1 MYIVYF
7 TRRMNMLK
15 NKNLLA
21 TIVALTVMVV
31 AALFMTQKEQ
41 NNSST
46 STEKV
51 KIGVLQFVT
60 HDSLDE
66 IYKGIKAGLEEG
78 GYTTTDNLEID
89 FMNAEGD
96 QSQVQTMSKKLVDN
110 GNELLIGI
118 ATPAAQGLANATTE
132 LPIIMGAVTDPV
144 GANLVTDLKNPGGN
158 ITGVSDQTPV
168 ADAVS
173 LIKEITPDAKT
184 IGVLYSSNEDNSKI
198 QVAEF
203 KAAAEEAGYT
213 VLEYAVASSNEIAA
227 TVEVASS
234 KADVLFTPVDNTV
247 ASAFSTV
254 VSVANKTKTPIFTSV
269 EDMVEGG
276 GIASVTLSQYDLGVA
291 TGKMAAKILDGANP
305 ADTPVQ
311 IFNEGTVVVN
321 QKVAKELGITLSDD
335 VISKASK
342 VIE

>member
-1 MYIVYF
+1 
-7 TRRMNMLK
+7 MLK

-41 NNSST
+41 SNSST

-78 GYTTTDNLEID
+78 GYSTTDNLDID
-89 FMNAEGD
+89 FMNAEAD

-118 ATPAAQGLANATTE
+118 ATPAAQGLANATTK

-144 GANLVTDLKNPGGN
+144 GANLVKDLKNPGGN

-168 ADAVS
+168 ADAIS
-173 LIKEITPDAKT
+173 LIKQITPEAKT

-213 VLEYAVASSNEIAA
+213 VLEYAVASSNELAA
-227 TVEVASS
+227 TVEVATN

>member
-1 MYIVYF
+1 M
-7 TRRMNMLK
+7 MK

-21 TIVALTVMVV
+21 TIIALTVMVV
-31 AALFMTQKEQ
+31 AALFLTQKEQ
-41 NNSST
+41 NNST
-46 STEKV
+46 NSTEKV

-78 GYTTTDNLEID
+78 GYTTTENLSID
-89 FMNAEGD
+89 FMNAEGE

-118 ATPAAQGLANATTE
+118 ATPAAQGLANATAE

-168 ADAVS
+168 ADTVS

-213 VLEYAVASSNEIAA
+213 VLEYAVASSNELAS

-234 KADVLFTPVDNTV
+234 KVDALFTPVDNTV

-254 VSVANKTKTPIFTSV
+254 VSVANKSKTPIFTSV

-291 TGKMAAKILDGANP
+291 TGKMTAKILDGANP

-335 VISKASK
+335 VINQASK

>member
-1 MYIVYF
+1 
-7 TRRMNMLK
+7 MLK

-41 NNSST
+41 SNSST

-118 ATPAAQGLANATTE
+118 ATPAAQGLVNATTE

-198 QVAEF
+198 QVAKF

-305 ADTPVQ
+305 EDTPVQ

>member
-1 MYIVYF
+1 M
-7 TRRMNMLK
+7 K

-41 NNSST
+41 SNSST

-66 IYKGIKAGLEEG
+66 IYKGIKDGLEEG
-78 GYTTTDNLEID
+78 GYSTTDNLDID
-89 FMNAEGD
+89 FMNAEAD

-144 GANLVTDLKNPGGN
+144 GANLVKDLKNPGGN

-173 LIKEITPDAKT
+173 LIKEITPEAKT

-213 VLEYAVASSNEIAA
+213 VLEYAVASSNELAA
-227 TVEVASS
+227 TVEVATS

-305 ADTPVQ
+305 GDTPVQ

-321 QKVAKELGITLSDD
+321 QKVAKELGISLSEE
-335 VISKASK
+335 IINRASK

>member
-1 MYIVYF
+1 M
-7 TRRMNMLK
+7 K

-21 TIVALTVMVV
+21 TIIALTVMVV
-31 AALFMTQKEQ
+31 TALFLTQKEQ
-41 NNSST
+41 NNST
-46 STEKV
+46 NSTEKV

-78 GYTTTDNLEID
+78 GYTTTENLSID

-168 ADAVS
+168 ADTVS

-213 VLEYAVASSNEIAA
+213 VLEYAVASSNELAS

-234 KADVLFTPVDNTV
+234 KVDALFTPVDNTV

-254 VSVANKTKTPIFTSV
+254 VSVANKSKTPIFTSV

-291 TGKMAAKILDGANP
+291 TGKMTAKILDGANP

-335 VISKASK
+335 VINQASK

>member
-1 MYIVYF
+1 
-7 TRRMNMLK
+7 MLK

-21 TIVALTVMVV
+21 TIIALTVMVV

-41 NNSST
+41 SSQ
-46 STEKV
+46 SASSEKV

-78 GYTTTDNLEID
+78 GYSTTDNLEID
-89 FMNAEGD
+89 FMNAEAD

-213 VLEYAVASSNEIAA
+213 VLEYAVASSNELAS
-227 TVEVASS
+227 TVEVATS
-234 KADVLFTPVDNTV
+234 KTDVLFTPVDNTV

-276 GIASVTLSQYDLGVA
+276 GIASVTLSQFDLGVA

-311 IFNEGTVVVN
+311 IFNEGTIVVN

-335 VISKASK
+335 VINQASK

>member
-1 MYIVYF
+1 M
-7 TRRMNMLK
+7 MK

-21 TIVALTVMVV
+21 TIIALTVMVV
-31 AALFMTQKEQ
+31 VALFLTQKEQ
-41 NNSST
+41 NNST
-46 STEKV
+46 NSTEKV

-78 GYTTTDNLEID
+78 GYTTTENLSID

-168 ADAVS
+168 ADTVS

-213 VLEYAVASSNEIAA
+213 VLEYAVASSNELAS

-234 KADVLFTPVDNTV
+234 KVDALFTPVDNTV

-254 VSVANKTKTPIFTSV
+254 VSVANKSKTPIFTSV
-269 EDMVEGG
+269 EDMVEAG

-291 TGKMAAKILDGANP
+291 TGKMTAKILDGANP

-335 VISKASK
+335 VINQASK

>member
-1 MYIVYF
+1 M
-7 TRRMNMLK
+7 MK

-21 TIVALTVMVV
+21 TIIALTVMVV
-31 AALFMTQKEQ
+31 AALFLTQKEQ
-41 NNSST
+41 NNST
-46 STEKV
+46 NSTEKV

-78 GYTTTDNLEID
+78 GYTTTENLSID

-118 ATPAAQGLANATTE
+118 ATPAAQGLANATAE

-168 ADAVS
+168 ADTVS

-213 VLEYAVASSNEIAA
+213 VLEYAVASSNELAS

-234 KADVLFTPVDNTV
+234 KVDALFTPVDNTV

-254 VSVANKTKTPIFTSV
+254 VSVANKSKTPIFTSV

-291 TGKMAAKILDGANP
+291 TGKMTAKILDGANP

-311 IFNEGTVVVN
+311 IFNEGTVVIN

-335 VISKASK
+335 VINQASK

>member
-1 MYIVYF
+1 
-7 TRRMNMLK
+7 MLK

-41 NNSST
+41 SSQ
-46 STEKV
+46 SASSEKV

-78 GYTTTDNLEID
+78 GYSTTENLEID
-89 FMNAEGD
+89 FMNAEAD

-213 VLEYAVASSNEIAA
+213 VLEYAVASSNELAS
-227 TVEVASS
+227 TVEVATS
-234 KADVLFTPVDNTV
+234 KTDVLFTPVDNTV

-305 ADTPVQ
+305 GDTPVQ
-311 IFNEGTVVVN
+311 IFNEGTIVVN

-335 VISKASK
+335 VIDQASK

>member
-1 MYIVYF
+1 
-7 TRRMNMLK
+7 MLK

-21 TIVALTVMVV
+21 TIIALTVMVV

-41 NNSST
+41 SSQ
-46 STEKV
+46 SASSEKV

-78 GYTTTDNLEID
+78 GYSTTDNLEID
-89 FMNAEGD
+89 FMNAEAD

-144 GANLVTDLKNPGGN
+144 GANLVSDLKNPGGN

-213 VLEYAVASSNEIAA
+213 VLEYAVASSNELAS
-227 TVEVASS
+227 TVEVATS
-234 KADVLFTPVDNTV
+234 KTDVLFTPVDNTV

-335 VISKASK
+335 VINQASK

>member
-1 MYIVYF
+1 
-7 TRRMNMLK
+7 MLK

-41 NNSST
+41 TSQSASS
-46 STEKV
+46 EKV

-78 GYTTTDNLEID
+78 GYSTTDNLEID
-89 FMNAEGD
+89 FMNAEAD

-173 LIKEITPDAKT
+173 LIKEITPNAKT
-184 IGVLYSSNEDNSKI
+184 IGILYSSNEDNSKI

-335 VISKASK
+335 VTSKASK

>member
-1 MYIVYF
+1 
-7 TRRMNMLK
+7 MLK

-31 AALFMTQKEQ
+31 AALFLTQKEQ
-41 NNSST
+41 SNSSNT
-46 STEKV
+46 TEKV

-66 IYKGIKAGLEEG
+66 IYRGIKDGLAEG
-78 GYTTTDNLEID
+78 GYTTTDNLTID

-118 ATPAAQGLANATTE
+118 ATPAAQGLANATTD

-291 TGKMAAKILDGANP
+291 TGKMVAKILDGANP
-305 ADTPVQ
+305 GDTPVQ

-321 QKVAKELGITLSDD
+321 QKVAEELGITLSDD

>member
-1 MYIVYF
+1 M
-7 TRRMNMLK
+7 MK

-21 TIVALTVMVV
+21 TIIALTVMVV
-31 AALFMTQKEQ
+31 AALFLTQKEQ
-41 NNSST
+41 NNST
-46 STEKV
+46 NSTEKV

-78 GYTTTDNLEID
+78 GYTTTENLSID

-118 ATPAAQGLANATTE
+118 ATPAAQGLANATAE

-168 ADAVS
+168 ADTVS

-213 VLEYAVASSNEIAA
+213 VLEYAVASSNELAS

-234 KADVLFTPVDNTV
+234 KVDALFTPVDNTV

-254 VSVANKTKTPIFTSV
+254 VSVANKSKAPIFTSV

-291 TGKMAAKILDGANP
+291 TGKMTAKILDGANP

-335 VISKASK
+335 VINQASK

>member
-1 MYIVYF
+1 M
-7 TRRMNMLK
+7 MK

-41 NNSST
+41 TRQSASS
-46 STEKV
+46 EKV

-78 GYTTTDNLEID
+78 GYSTTDNLEID
-89 FMNAEGD
+89 FMNAEAD

-144 GANLVTDLKNPGGN
+144 GANLVSDLKNPGGN

-168 ADAVS
+168 EDAVS

-198 QVAEF
+198 QVEEF

-213 VLEYAVASSNEIAA
+213 VLEYAVASSNELAS
-227 TVEVASS
+227 TVEVATS
-234 KADVLFTPVDNTV
+234 KTDVLFTPVDNTV

-305 ADTPVQ
+305 GDTPVQ

-321 QKVAKELGITLSDD
+321 QKVAKELGINLSEE
-335 VISKASK
+335 IINKASK

>member
-1 MYIVYF
+1 M
-7 TRRMNMLK
+7 K

-168 ADAVS
+168 ADTVS

>member
-1 MYIVYF
+1 M
-7 TRRMNMLK
+7 MK

-21 TIVALTVMVV
+21 TIITLTVMVV
-31 AALFMTQKEQ
+31 AALFLTQKEQ
-41 NNSST
+41 NNST
-46 STEKV
+46 NSTEKV

-78 GYTTTDNLEID
+78 GYTTTENLSID

-168 ADAVS
+168 ADTVS

-213 VLEYAVASSNEIAA
+213 VLEYAVASSNELAS

-234 KADVLFTPVDNTV
+234 KVDALFTPVDNTV

-254 VSVANKTKTPIFTSV
+254 VSVANKSKTPIFTSV

-291 TGKMAAKILDGANP
+291 TGKMTAKILDGANP

-335 VISKASK
+335 VINQASK

>member
-1 MYIVYF
+1 M
-7 TRRMNMLK
+7 MK

-21 TIVALTVMVV
+21 TIIALTVMVV
-31 AALFMTQKEQ
+31 AALFLTQKEQ
-41 NNSST
+41 NNST
-46 STEKV
+46 NSTEKV

-78 GYTTTDNLEID
+78 GYTTTENLSID

-168 ADAVS
+168 ADTVS
-173 LIKEITPDAKT
+173 LIKEITPNAKT

-213 VLEYAVASSNEIAA
+213 VLEYAVASSNELAS

-234 KADVLFTPVDNTV
+234 KVDALFTPVDNTV

-311 IFNEGTVVVN
+311 IFNEGTIVVN

-335 VISKASK
+335 VINQASK

>member
-1 MYIVYF
+1 
-7 TRRMNMLK
+7 MLK

-31 AALFMTQKEQ
+31 AALFLTQKEQ
-41 NNSST
+41 SSQ
-46 STEKV
+46 SASSEKV

-66 IYKGIKAGLEEG
+66 IYKGIKAGLKEG

-184 IGVLYSSNEDNSKI
+184 IGILYSSNEDNSKI

-321 QKVAKELGITLSDD
+321 QKVAKELGIILSDD

>member
-1 MYIVYF
+1 M
-7 TRRMNMLK
+7 MK

-21 TIVALTVMVV
+21 TIIALTVMVV
-31 AALFMTQKEQ
+31 AALLLTQKEQ
-41 NNSST
+41 NNST
-46 STEKV
+46 NSTEKV

-78 GYTTTDNLEID
+78 GYTTTENLSID

-118 ATPAAQGLANATTE
+118 ATPAAQGLANATAE

-168 ADAVS
+168 ADTVS

-213 VLEYAVASSNEIAA
+213 VLEYAVASSNELAS

-234 KADVLFTPVDNTV
+234 KVDALFTPVDNTV

-254 VSVANKTKTPIFTSV
+254 VSVANKSKTPIFTSV

-291 TGKMAAKILDGANP
+291 TGKMTAKILDGANP

-335 VISKASK
+335 VINQASK

>member
-1 MYIVYF
+1 
-7 TRRMNMLK
+7 MLK

-21 TIVALTVMVV
+21 TIVALTVMVI
-31 AALFMTQKEQ
+31 AALFLTQKEQ
-41 NNSST
+41 NNSSN

-78 GYTTTDNLEID
+78 GYSTTDNLEID

-291 TGKMAAKILDGANP
+291 TGKMAAKILDSANP
-305 ADTPVQ
+305 ANTPVQ

>member
-1 MYIVYF
+1 
-7 TRRMNMLK
+7 MLK

-21 TIVALTVMVV
+21 TIIALTVMVV
-31 AALFMTQKEQ
+31 AALFLTQKEQ
-41 NNSST
+41 SSQ
-46 STEKV
+46 SASSEKV

-78 GYTTTDNLEID
+78 GYSTTDNLEID
-89 FMNAEGD
+89 FMNAEAD

-168 ADAVS
+168 AYAVS

-213 VLEYAVASSNEIAA
+213 VLEYAVASSNELAS
-227 TVEVASS
+227 TVEVATS
-234 KADVLFTPVDNTV
+234 KTDVLFTPVDNTV

-311 IFNEGTVVVN
+311 IFNEGTIVVN

-335 VISKASK
+335 VINQASK

>member
-1 MYIVYF
+1 M
-7 TRRMNMLK
+7 MK

-21 TIVALTVMVV
+21 TIIALTVMVV
-31 AALFMTQKEQ
+31 AALFLTQKEQ
-41 NNSST
+41 NNST
-46 STEKV
+46 NSTEKV

-78 GYTTTDNLEID
+78 GYTTTENLSID

-118 ATPAAQGLANATTE
+118 ATPAAQGLANATAE

-168 ADAVS
+168 ADTVS

-213 VLEYAVASSNEIAA
+213 VLEYAVASSNELAS

-234 KADVLFTPVDNTV
+234 KVDALFTPVDNTV

-254 VSVANKTKTPIFTSV
+254 VSVANKSKTPIFTSV
-269 EDMVEGG
+269 EDMVESG

-291 TGKMAAKILDGANP
+291 TGKMTAKILDGANP

-335 VISKASK
+335 VINQASK

>member
-1 MYIVYF
+1 
-7 TRRMNMLK
+7 MLK

-21 TIVALTVMVV
+21 TIIALTVMVV

-41 NNSST
+41 SSQ
-46 STEKV
+46 SASSEKV

-66 IYKGIKAGLEEG
+66 IYKGIKVGLEEG
-78 GYTTTDNLEID
+78 GYSTTDNLEID
-89 FMNAEGD
+89 FMNAEAD

-173 LIKEITPDAKT
+173 LIKEITPNAKT
-184 IGVLYSSNEDNSKI
+184 IGILYSSNEDNSKI
-198 QVAEF
+198 QVEEF

-213 VLEYAVASSNEIAA
+213 VLEYAVASSNELAS
-227 TVEVASS
+227 TVEVATS
-234 KADVLFTPVDNTV
+234 KTDVLFTPVDNTV

-305 ADTPVQ
+305 GDTPVQ

-335 VISKASK
+335 VINQASK

>member
-1 MYIVYF
+1 M
-7 TRRMNMLK
+7 K

-41 NNSST
+41 SNSST

-78 GYTTTDNLEID
+78 GYTTTDNLEIE

>member
-1 MYIVYF
+1 M
-7 TRRMNMLK
+7 MK

-21 TIVALTVMVV
+21 TIIALTVMVV
-31 AALFMTQKEQ
+31 VALFLTQKEQ
-41 NNSST
+41 NNST
-46 STEKV
+46 NSTEKV
-51 KIGVLQFVT
+51 KIGVLQLVT

-78 GYTTTDNLEID
+78 GYTTTENLSID

-168 ADAVS
+168 ADTVS

-213 VLEYAVASSNEIAA
+213 VLEYAVASSNELAS

-234 KADVLFTPVDNTV
+234 KVDAFFTPVDNTV

-254 VSVANKTKTPIFTSV
+254 VSVANKSKTPIFTSV

-291 TGKMAAKILDGANP
+291 TGKMTAKILDGANP

-335 VISKASK
+335 VINQASK

>member
-1 MYIVYF
+1 
-7 TRRMNMLK
+7 MLK

-21 TIVALTVMVV
+21 TIIALTVMVV

-41 NNSST
+41 SSQ
-46 STEKV
+46 SASSEKV

-78 GYTTTDNLEID
+78 GYSTTDNLEID
-89 FMNAEGD
+89 FMNAEAD

-144 GANLVTDLKNPGGN
+144 GANLVSDLKNPGGN

-198 QVAEF
+198 QVEEF

-213 VLEYAVASSNEIAA
+213 VLEYAVASSNELAS
-227 TVEVASS
+227 TVEVATS
-234 KADVLFTPVDNTV
+234 KTDVLFTPVDNTV

-335 VISKASK
+335 VINQASK

>member
-1 MYIVYF
+1 M
-7 TRRMNMLK
+7 
-15 NKNLLA
+15 
-21 TIVALTVMVV
+21 
-31 AALFMTQKEQ
+31 
-41 NNSST
+41 
-46 STEKV
+46 
-51 KIGVLQFVT
+51 
-60 HDSLDE
+60 
-66 IYKGIKAGLEEG
+66 
-78 GYTTTDNLEID
+78 
-89 FMNAEGD
+89 
-96 QSQVQTMSKKLVDN
+96 DN

-227 TVEVASS
+227 TVEIASS

-291 TGKMAAKILDGANP
+291 TGKMAAKILDGATP

>member
-1 MYIVYF
+1 M
-7 TRRMNMLK
+7 K

-41 NNSST
+41 SNSST

-78 GYTTTDNLEID
+78 GYSTTDNLDID
-89 FMNAEGD
+89 FMNAEAD

-173 LIKEITPDAKT
+173 LIKESTPDAKT

-234 KADVLFTPVDNTV
+234 KTDVLFTPVDNTV

>member
-1 MYIVYF
+1 M
-7 TRRMNMLK
+7 K

-21 TIVALTVMVV
+21 TIIALTVMVV
-31 AALFMTQKEQ
+31 AALFLTQKEQ
-41 NNSST
+41 NNST
-46 STEKV
+46 NSTEKV

-78 GYTTTDNLEID
+78 GYTTTENLSID

-168 ADAVS
+168 ADTVS
-173 LIKEITPDAKT
+173 LIKEITPNAKT

-213 VLEYAVASSNEIAA
+213 VLEYAVASSNELAS

-234 KADVLFTPVDNTV
+234 KVDALFTPVDNTV

-254 VSVANKTKTPIFTSV
+254 VSVANKSKTPIFTSV

-291 TGKMAAKILDGANP
+291 TGKMAAKILDGAHP

-311 IFNEGTVVVN
+311 IFNEGTIVVN

-335 VISKASK
+335 VINQASK

>member
-1 MYIVYF
+1 M
-7 TRRMNMLK
+7 MK

-41 NNSST
+41 TSQSASS
-46 STEKV
+46 EKV

-66 IYKGIKAGLEEG
+66 IYMGIKAGLEEG
-78 GYTTTDNLEID
+78 GYSTTDNLEID
-89 FMNAEGD
+89 FMNAEAD

-144 GANLVTDLKNPGGN
+144 GANLVSDLKNPGGN

-198 QVAEF
+198 QVEEF

-213 VLEYAVASSNEIAA
+213 VLEYAVASSNELAS
-227 TVEVASS
+227 TVEVATS
-234 KADVLFTPVDNTV
+234 KTDVLFTPVDNTV

-335 VISKASK
+335 VINQASK

>member
-1 MYIVYF
+1 
-7 TRRMNMLK
+7 MLK

-31 AALFMTQKEQ
+31 AALFLTQKEQ
-41 NNSST
+41 NNSTNS
-46 STEKV
+46 SEKV

-78 GYTTTDNLEID
+78 GYSTTDNLEID
-89 FMNAEGD
+89 FMNAEAD

-234 KADVLFTPVDNTV
+234 KADVLFTPVDNTI

-335 VISKASK
+335 VTSKASK

>member
-1 MYIVYF
+1 M
-7 TRRMNMLK
+7 K

-21 TIVALTVMVV
+21 TIIALTVMVV
-31 AALFMTQKEQ
+31 AALFLTQKEQ
-41 NNSST
+41 NNST
-46 STEKV
+46 NSTEKV

-78 GYTTTDNLEID
+78 GYTTTENLSID

-168 ADAVS
+168 ADTVS

-227 TVEVASS
+227 TVEIASS

>member
-1 MYIVYF
+1 M
-7 TRRMNMLK
+7 K

-31 AALFMTQKEQ
+31 AALLMTQKEQ
-41 NNSST
+41 SSQ
-46 STEKV
+46 SASSEKV

-78 GYTTTDNLEID
+78 GYSTTDNLEID
-89 FMNAEGD
+89 FMNAEAD

-213 VLEYAVASSNEIAA
+213 VLEYAVASSNELAS
-227 TVEVASS
+227 TVEVATS
-234 KADVLFTPVDNTV
+234 KTDVLFTPVDNTV

-335 VISKASK
+335 VINQASK

>member
-1 MYIVYF
+1 M
-7 TRRMNMLK
+7 K

-21 TIVALTVMVV
+21 TIIALTVMVV
-31 AALFMTQKEQ
+31 AALFLTQKEQ
-41 NNSST
+41 NNSTNST
-46 STEKV
+46 AKV

-78 GYTTTDNLEID
+78 GYTTTENLSID

-168 ADAVS
+168 ADTVS

-213 VLEYAVASSNEIAA
+213 VLEYAVASSNELAS

-234 KADVLFTPVDNTV
+234 KVDALFTPVDNTV

-254 VSVANKTKTPIFTSV
+254 VSVANKSKTPIFTSV

-321 QKVAKELGITLSDD
+321 QKVANELGITLSDD
-335 VISKASK
+335 VINQASK

>member
-1 MYIVYF
+1 
-7 TRRMNMLK
+7 MLK

-21 TIVALTVMVV
+21 TIIALTVMVV

-41 NNSST
+41 SSQ
-46 STEKV
+46 SASSEKV

-78 GYTTTDNLEID
+78 GYSTTDNLEID

-203 KAAAEEAGYT
+203 KTAAEEAGYT

-234 KADVLFTPVDNTV
+234 KADVLFTPVDNTI

>member
-1 MYIVYF
+1 M
-7 TRRMNMLK
+7 K

-41 NNSST
+41 SSQ
-46 STEKV
+46 SASSEKV

-78 GYTTTDNLEID
+78 GYSTTDNLEID
-89 FMNAEGD
+89 FMNAEAD

-213 VLEYAVASSNEIAA
+213 VLEYVVASSNELAS
-227 TVEVASS
+227 TVEVATS
-234 KADVLFTPVDNTV
+234 KTDVLFTPVDNTV

-305 ADTPVQ
+305 GDTPVQ
-311 IFNEGTVVVN
+311 IFNEGTIVVN

-335 VISKASK
+335 VIDQASK

>member
-1 MYIVYF
+1 M
-7 TRRMNMLK
+7 MK

-21 TIVALTVMVV
+21 TIIALTVMVV
-31 AALFMTQKEQ
+31 AALFLTQKEQ
-41 NNSST
+41 NNST
-46 STEKV
+46 NSTEKV

-78 GYTTTDNLEID
+78 GYTTTENLSID

-118 ATPAAQGLANATTE
+118 ATPAAQGLANATAE

-168 ADAVS
+168 ADTVS

-213 VLEYAVASSNEIAA
+213 VLEYAVASSNELAS
-227 TVEVASS
+227 TVEVANS
-234 KADVLFTPVDNTV
+234 KVDALFTPVDNTV

-254 VSVANKTKTPIFTSV
+254 VSVANKSKTPIFTSV

-291 TGKMAAKILDGANP
+291 TGKMTAKILDGANP

-335 VISKASK
+335 VINQASK

>member
-1 MYIVYF
+1 
-7 TRRMNMLK
+7 MLK

-41 NNSST
+41 SNSST

-78 GYTTTDNLEID
+78 GYSTTDNLDID
-89 FMNAEGD
+89 FMNAEAD

-213 VLEYAVASSNEIAA
+213 VLEYAVASSNELAA
-227 TVEVASS
+227 TVEVATS